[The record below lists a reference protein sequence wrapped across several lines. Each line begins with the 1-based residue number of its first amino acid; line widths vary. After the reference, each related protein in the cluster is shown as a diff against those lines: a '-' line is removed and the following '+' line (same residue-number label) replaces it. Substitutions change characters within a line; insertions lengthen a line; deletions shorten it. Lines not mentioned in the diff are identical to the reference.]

1 MTQWQGI
8 QCKGRRKH
16 VQSPLNWNCA
26 KSALAKNRV
35 NYRLPHTNSIQS
47 NPSARGYK
55 EREYKKWHRQ
65 VIELIEMKVNPLS
78 SGEFCMLHLN
88 NNRLL
93 RGPTKWS
100 LVINCAKHLIRSSSQ
115 LRSLHN
121 WESGKCSQAQLIH
134 PETPS
139 ISIPLYLHLYIPWET
154 AEQVLEVTRI
164 GSLSTHDEFLIGK
177 GMFQLESVWPPIRHR
192 HFTWRQLPTGIS
204 LR

>member
-26 KSALAKNRV
+26 KSALAKNKV

-78 SGEFCMLHLN
+78 SGEFFMLHLN

-121 WESGKCSQAQLIH
+121 WEYGEENAPKLSLFTQRLLQL
-134 PETPS
+134 
-139 ISIPLYLHLYIPWET
+139 
-154 AEQVLEVTRI
+154 A
-164 GSLSTHDEFLIGK
+164 F
-177 GMFQLESVWPPIRHR
+177 
-192 HFTWRQLPTGIS
+192 HFTFTYTYPERPPNRY